1 MSISIL
7 LQNFLM
13 VQIDQIN
20 NFKKIKE
27 IEPMIESL
35 TTKNNHRE
43 VELVN
48 LIKHIVYSVKK
59 ESHNI
64 ESLRRLVSIDISRK
78 IRQQMEEEEI
88 KVCSL
93 FTIWLLEKELH
104 RKWVKV
110 EQKKLIILNVVKDP
124 LIEAGKK

>member
-1 MSISIL
+1 
-7 LQNFLM
+7 M

-20 NFKKIKE
+20 NLKKIKE

-88 KVCSL
+88 KVYSL

>member
-88 KVCSL
+88 KVYSL

>member
-7 LQNFLM
+7 LLNFLM

-48 LIKHIVYSVKK
+48 SIKHIVYSVKK
-59 ESHNI
+59 ESHNT
-64 ESLRRLVSIDISRK
+64 ESLRRLVSIGISRK
-78 IRQQMEEEEI
+78 IRQQMEEEDI
-88 KVCSL
+88 KVYNL
-93 FTIWLLEKELH
+93 FTIWSLEKELH
-104 RKWVKV
+104 PKWVKV
-110 EQKKLIILNVVKDP
+110 EQKKRIILNVVKDP
-124 LIEAGKK
+124 LIEVGKK